1 MGMKPTNF
9 AYHLTTYLSKYL
21 PGKVGI
27 SRNTILS
34 YRDTFSLLLRFCSED
49 KAMRIEKIT
58 LNTLTKDLIDE
69 FLTWLETQRGCTVST
84 RNQRLSAIH
93 SFFRYLQLEESSHI
107 FICQQILAIP
117 IKRTARRAIH
127 YLTLD
132 AIKTILKAP
141 DTTCVKGRRDLVLL
155 SLMYDTGA
163 RVQEIADLAVADIR
177 LENPATIKL
186 TGKGNRS
193 RLVPLMTPT
202 ANLLDQYLSEHDL
215 KHTQY
220 GSCHVFRNRSQAKL
234 TRAGITYILN
244 KYVEAARTLN
254 PELIPK
260 NVSPHCFRH
269 SKAMHLLQFGV
280 NLVYIRDFL
289 GHATIKT
296 TEMYARADSLMKRQ
310 ALEKAYQI
318 TSPSKMPVWQQNQT
332 LLRWLKELGH

>member
-1 MGMKPTNF
+1 MKPTDF

-21 PGKVGI
+21 PGKAGI

-49 KAMRIEKIT
+49 KAMAIEKIT
-58 LNTLTKDLIDE
+58 LKTLTKDLIDD
-69 FLTWLETQRGCTVST
+69 FLLWLETQRGCAVST

-93 SFFRYLQLEESSHI
+93 SFFRYLQLEEPGHL
-107 FICQQILAIP
+107 FMCQQILAISM
-117 IKRTARRAIH
+117 KRTARKVIN

-132 AIKTILKAP
+132 AIKTILEAP
-141 DTTCVKGRRDLVLL
+141 DTTCLMGRRDLVLL

-163 RVQEIADLAVADIR
+163 RVQEIADLTVADVR
-177 LENPATIKL
+177 LENPPTVKM

-202 ANLLDQYLSEHDL
+202 AKLLEQYLSEHDL
-215 KHTQY
+215 MHAEY
-220 GSCHVFRNRSQAKL
+220 GSCHVFQNRSRAKL
-234 TRAGITYILN
+234 TRAGIAYILN
-244 KYVEAARTLN
+244 KYVEAARMLH

-260 NVSPHCFRH
+260 KISPHCFRH
-269 SKAMHLLQFGV
+269 SKAMHLLQSGV

-296 TEMYARADSLMKRQ
+296 TEMYARADSLMKRN
-310 ALEKAYQI
+310 ALEKAYQM
-318 TSPSKMPVWQQNQT
+318 TSSSEMPVWQQNHA
-332 LLRWLKELGH
+332 LLKWLKELGH